1 MKVFAARADRDRD
14 DILSLCVHIGVASI
28 QEVLDLTAD
37 LYGDLL
43 TPKSK
48 FIAIEA
54 LQDILP
60 MDAPP
65 SRDMP

>member
-28 QEVLDLTAD
+28 QEVLDLTED
-37 LYGDLL
+37 LYGDLV

-48 FIAIEA
+48 VIAIEV
-54 LQDILP
+54 LQDIVP
-60 MDAPP
+60 MDAPL